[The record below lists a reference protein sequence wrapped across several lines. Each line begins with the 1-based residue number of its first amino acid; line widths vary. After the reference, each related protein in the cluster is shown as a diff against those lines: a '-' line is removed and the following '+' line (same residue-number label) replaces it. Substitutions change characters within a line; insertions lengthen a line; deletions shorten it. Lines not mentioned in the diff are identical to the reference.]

1 MGAIVLGNGSNDVLE
16 LVALAF
22 LGPGRAAVFSQHCF
36 AVYPLATQAR
46 GARSIV
52 VPAKNFGHD
61 LEAMAKAIDD
71 ETYVVWI
78 ANPNNPTGT
87 FARHEEIEAF
97 LKRVPERVLVV
108 LDEAYNEYLPAEL
121 RGDSVKLLKRHPN
134 LVVTRTFSK
143 AYGLAGLRVGYALAH
158 PSVADVMN
166 RVRQP
171 FNVNS
176 IALAAAR
183 AALDDMEFVARSY
196 AENLQGLKHIEEGSR
211 ALGLDYIPSH
221 GNFITVRVGKAP
233 EIYKRLL
240 RRGVIVRPVGG
251 GYGLP
256 EHLRV
261 TIGTAEENER
271 FLSALAASL
280 GRNEARRHRRR
291 TDRRFIR
298 PRAEAGEDSLDRWS
312 ASGRNAANLKLAL
325 ERGIIDAIA
334 PDPAAA
340 ARDADLVLVATPVAQ
355 FPAVFASLA
364 ESKALITDGGSTKR
378 DVIAAARKALG
389 KRIRA
394 LRARAPDRRRREKRR
409 RRCQGRAVPGPR
421 AWC

>member
-1 MGAIVLGNGSNDVLE
+1 MLMDLCALSPSYVRSIAPYQPGKPISELAREMGLDESSIVKLASNENPRGIGPRTRAAIEAAMADIARYPDGSGFELKTALAKRYAIDAGSIVLGNGSNDVLE

-22 LGPGRAAVFSQHCF
+22 LGPGRAAVYSQHAF

-46 GARSIV
+46 GARAIV
-52 VPAKNFGHD
+52 VPALNYAHD
-61 LEAMAKAIDD
+61 LQAMAKAVDD

-87 FARHEEIEAF
+87 HAMPDEVEA
-97 LKRVPERVLVV
+97 LLRRMPERVIVV
-108 LDEAYNEYLPAEL
+108 LDEAYNEYLPPD
-121 RGDSVKLLKRHPN
+121 RRFDSLKWLKRYPN

-176 IALAAAR
+176 IALAAAT

-196 AENLQGLKHIEEGSR
+196 AENLQGLAQLQDGAR
-211 ALGLDYIPSH
+211 ALGLDYIPSFA
-221 GNFITVRVGKAP
+221 NFLTIRVGKAA

-240 RRGVIVRPVGG
+240 RRGVIVRPVGA

-261 TIGTAEENER
+261 TAGTAQENQK
-271 FLSALAASL
+271 FLAALAASL
-280 GRNEARRHRRR
+280 KE
-291 TDRRFIR
+291 
-298 PRAEAGEDSLDRWS
+298 
-312 ASGRNAANLKLAL
+312 
-325 ERGIIDAIA
+325 
-334 PDPAAA
+334 
-340 ARDADLVLVATPVAQ
+340 
-355 FPAVFASLA
+355 
-364 ESKALITDGGSTKR
+364 
-378 DVIAAARKALG
+378 
-389 KRIRA
+389 
-394 LRARAPDRRRREKRR
+394 
-409 RRCQGRAVPGPR
+409 
-421 AWC
+421 

>member
-1 MGAIVLGNGSNDVLE
+1 MLMDLCELSPSYVRSIAPYQPGKPISELAREMGLEERTIVKLASNENPRGIGPRTRAAIDAALADIARYPDGNGFELKQALAGRYHVDMGSIVLGNGSNDVLE

-52 VPAKNFGHD
+52 TPAKNYGHD
-61 LEAMAKAIDD
+61 LETMAKAIDD
-71 ETYVVWI
+71 ETYVAWI

-97 LKRVPERVLVV
+97 LRRVPERVIVV
-108 LDEAYNEYLPAEL
+108 LDEAYNEYLPPDL
-121 RGDSVKLLKRHPN
+121 RSDTVKLLKRHPN
-134 LVVTRTFSK
+134 LVITRTFSK
-143 AYGLAGLRVGYALAH
+143 AYGLAGLRVGYALAQ

-176 IALAAAR
+176 IALAAAT

-196 AENLQGLKHIEEGSR
+196 AANLQGLRQLEDGARS
-211 ALGLDYIPSH
+211 LGRQFIPSH
-221 GNFITVRVGKAP
+221 ANFLTIHVGKAAD
-233 EIYKRLL
+233 IYKRLL

-261 TIGTAEENER
+261 TVGTADENER
-271 FLSALAASL
+271 FLTALAASL
-280 GRNEARRHRRR
+280 KE
-291 TDRRFIR
+291 
-298 PRAEAGEDSLDRWS
+298 
-312 ASGRNAANLKLAL
+312 
-325 ERGIIDAIA
+325 
-334 PDPAAA
+334 
-340 ARDADLVLVATPVAQ
+340 
-355 FPAVFASLA
+355 
-364 ESKALITDGGSTKR
+364 
-378 DVIAAARKALG
+378 
-389 KRIRA
+389 
-394 LRARAPDRRRREKRR
+394 
-409 RRCQGRAVPGPR
+409 
-421 AWC
+421 